1 MKARFESIT
10 ATSLFAQNSL
20 NDTAQYTLYAGD
32 IYHPWHSVHGFAVTA
47 ARLAAGHNLLLS
59 CREDEVFD
67 LMARLNAL
75 LARPEAIE
83 RALNMLMEL
92 EQQTFQ
98 KLRRL
103 LELEDQPI
111 SEAETAELIESV
123 EQLLAEP
130 GTGDRLEEMLSPNQA
145 TDEIA
150 GLRKMLSRL
159 QVLIPA
165 LEKVKESGFHVVVHD
180 RRRQP
185 ARPALESRR
194 NEALNNNGKAGDLPG
209 GFLMPPAYH
218 LTLWN
223 YLVVRS
229 DSGQSTVWN

>member
-1 MKARFESIT
+1 MSAWNNTE
-10 ATSLFAQNSL
+10 QH
-20 NDTAQYTLYAGD
+20 TLYVGD
-32 IYHPWHSVHGFAVTA
+32 IYHPWHSAHGFAVTA
-47 ARLAAGHNLLLS
+47 ARLAAGQSLILN

-83 RALNMLMEL
+83 RACSLLAEL
-92 EQQTFQ
+92 EQQAFQ

-103 LELEDQPI
+103 LDLEDQPI
-111 SEAETAELIESV
+111 SEAETTELIESL

-130 GTGDRLEEMLSPNQA
+130 TIADRLEESLASNQA
-145 TDEIA
+145 VEEII
-150 GLRKMLSRL
+150 GLRKMLARL

-165 LEKVKESGFHVVVHD
+165 LEKVKGSGFHVVVRD
-180 RRRQP
+180 RRRQHVRPGLETRRTEIIDNKGTGDNLP
-185 ARPALESRR
+185 A
-194 NEALNNNGKAGDLPG
+194 
-209 GFLMPPAYH
+209 GFLLPAAHH

-229 DSGQSTVWN
+229 DGDQSAVWN

>member
-1 MKARFESIT
+1 MKAQFET
-10 ATSLFAQNSL
+10 LTGTSLFMSDSWNNTEQH
-20 NDTAQYTLYAGD
+20 TLYAGD
-32 IYHPWHSVHGFAVTA
+32 IYHPWHSAHGFAVTA
-47 ARLAAGHNLLLS
+47 ARLAAGQSLILN
-59 CREDEVFD
+59 CREDEVVD
-67 LMARLNAL
+67 LIARLNVL

-83 RALNMLMEL
+83 RACSLLTRL

-103 LELEDQPI
+103 LDLEDQPI
-111 SEAETAELIESV
+111 SEAETSELIENL

-130 GTGDRLEEMLSPNQA
+130 STADRLEETLSSEQA
-145 TDEIA
+145 TEEIA
-150 GLRKMLSRL
+150 GLRQMLARL

-165 LEKVKESGFHVVVHD
+165 LEKVKESGFHVIVRD

-185 ARPALESRR
+185 VRPALEARR
-194 NEALNNNGKAGDLPG
+194 NDVIDNKGKGDDLPA
-209 GFLMPPAYH
+209 GFLLPAAYH

-229 DSGQSTVWN
+229 DGGQSAVWN